1 MSNFSALLWKINTNQ
16 LKTVNT
22 VDNSRCAE
30 KFQTKYNTSNHKHD
44 PSLHCVYWLMRVGQ
58 LPKYLTQWTICGRGR
73 PAGAKVQ
80 PSTTRDHLIW
90 AFGGVISLLWP
101 KNCFG
106 QSILHRYYYNACNLM
121 TCVRLLQLKSI
132 VFDRGPL
139 IIFNS

>member
-1 MSNFSALLWKINTNQ
+1 MSYFTYVIKCRLNVLHKFFFTKLPMSNFAALLRKINTNQ

-44 PSLHCVYWLMRVGQ
+44 PTLHCVYWLMRVGQ
-58 LPKYLTQWTICGRGR
+58 LPQYLTQWTICGRGR

-90 AFGGVISLLWP
+90 GWSLYCGP
-101 KNCFG
+101 KTVLAKVSYTG
-106 QSILHRYYYNACNLM
+106 
-121 TCVRLLQLKSI
+121 
-132 VFDRGPL
+132 
-139 IIFNS
+139 IITM